1 MSKLSIRVD
10 INTYGG
16 YGSLSGDQQTVK
28 RYITQ
33 CDNSGGTILID
44 DESATL
50 AQAQSAF
57 SSVLDDDVSADV
69 RVEEV
74 DSGTDIP
81 GSIILTLVSE

>member
-1 MSKLSIRVD
+1 MSKLSIRISV
-10 INTYGG
+10 NTYGG

-44 DESATL
+44 DEDATL

-74 DSGTDIP
+74 DSGSDIP

>member
-1 MSKLSIRVD
+1 MSKLSIRVGV
-10 INTYGG
+10 NTYGG
-16 YGSLSGDQQTVK
+16 YGSLSGAQQTVQ

-74 DSGTDIP
+74 DSGSDIP

>member
-33 CDNSGGTILID
+33 CDNSGGTIFID
-44 DESATL
+44 DEDATL

-74 DSGTDIP
+74 DSGSDIP